1 MARWRVNR
9 NPTAPRLAPLAL
21 TARGK
26 RDEVVVMELDDLV
39 KGLLAEV
46 SRVAKSDAVV
56 GQVRDA
62 GDAKVLPLSKVSIGF
77 GAATIGLDGKAKRDA
92 LKGDAGV
99 EGGGVGGAMTVE
111 PKAFVVVG
119 QDGVPHMLALKRG
132 KKAVLRRG
140 LEILPRGEVDA
151 LASDGPKALA
161 AGESKDE

>member
-1 MARWRVNR
+1 M
-9 NPTAPRLAPLAL
+9 
-21 TARGK
+21 G
-26 RDEVVVMELDDLV
+26 VMELDDLV

-62 GDAKVLPLSKVSIGF
+62 GDAKVLPLSKVSIAF
-77 GAATIGLDGKAKRDA
+77 GAATLGLDGKAKRDA
-92 LKGDAGV
+92 LKGDAGI

-132 KKAVLRRG
+132 KTAVVRRG
-140 LEILPRGEVDA
+140 LEILPRGEGPA
-151 LASDGPKALA
+151 LPGGAAKALT
-161 AGESKDE
+161 AGESDDE

>member
-1 MARWRVNR
+1 
-9 NPTAPRLAPLAL
+9 
-21 TARGK
+21 
-26 RDEVVVMELDDLV
+26 MELDDLV

-77 GAATIGLDGKAKRDA
+77 GAAIVGLDGKAKRDA
-92 LKGDAGV
+92 LKGDAGI
-99 EGGGVGGAMTVE
+99 EGGGVGGALTVE

-132 KKAVLRRG
+132 KKAVVRRG
-140 LEILPRGEVDA
+140 LEILPRGESAA
-151 LASDGPKALA
+151 LLGGAAKALT
-161 AGESKDE
+161 AGESDDE